1 MAAIASVT
9 LFAKSETG
17 YDVKVCGHIIYV
29 NEILKAIKIPQ
40 EIGKIICIY
49 TVPLCTI

>member
-1 MAAIASVT
+1 MAAISSVN

-17 YDVKVCGHIIYV
+17 CDDVKVCRHVIYV

-40 EIGKIICIY
+40 GMVK
-49 TVPLCTI
+49 